1 MIRYHFETLKVLKN
15 ESNISKEEFITSRRN
30 HNTDNIQVK
39 HFKVTNWEP
48 AMAGEEENINTQ
60 QRPGQPYVLIGPI
73 IPGFKYHLRFATRD
87 TDEYKPS
94 INTAYQKERQLL
106 LDSSFTPS
114 SSTAKKET
122 NWAKSHHEKSSE
134 VQKPKSSNWGQPA
147 NESNWGKNETSKSSN
162 WGQSAHSQNGSTWDR
177 PQTEMSKSTNWGSPI
192 RSEKDD
198 PPNQNP
204 CISLMPQRNKGR
216 KRARNSESG
225 DFDTRD
231 SGVCTALKKTVTNI
245 HASASAYVPTMNK
258 G

>member
-1 MIRYHFETLKVLKN
+1 M
-15 ESNISKEEFITSRRN
+15 
-30 HNTDNIQVK
+30 
-39 HFKVTNWEP
+39 
-48 AMAGEEENINTQ
+48 
-60 QRPGQPYVLIGPI
+60 GPI

-134 VQKPKSSNWGQPA
+134 VQKPKSSNWGSP
-147 NESNWGKNETSKSSN
+147 KKETFSELKSSN
-162 WGQSAHSQNGSTWDR
+162 WGQSDQFQNGSNWSNA
-177 PQTEMSKSTNWGSPI
+177 QNQKSDCSNRGQQ
-192 RSEKDD
+192 D
-198 PPNQNP
+198 NQP
-204 CISLMPQRNKGR
+204 KGSLMPQRKGPR

-231 SGVCTALKKTVTNI
+231 SGTCTAFKKTVTNI